1 MAEPSDHRPVL
12 LEEVLTGLAIRPDGA
27 YVDATFGRGGHAAAI
42 LERLGREGRLLAV
55 DRDPDAVAAAAERF
69 GDDPRFR
76 VAQGDFAMLRA
87 IAGNNAPANGYDG
100 ILLDLGVSSPQLD
113 RPERGFSF
121 RHDGPLDMRMDTT
134 AGETAAEWLARIEVG
149 ELEQVIRTL
158 GEERFA
164 RRIARAI
171 EAARGEQ
178 PIETTARLA
187 AIVDAAVPR
196 RERDKHPATRT
207 FQAIRMAVNAELE
220 ALDAALEAVPDLL
233 APGGRL
239 AVISFHSLE
248 DRRVKRFIRSAAGER
263 PAAVRDSRGRLPP
276 LETERPEV
284 RLRPVGKPVTPGDDE
299 ARRNPRA
306 RSARLRIAE
315 RPA

>member
-1 MAEPSDHRPVL
+1 
-12 LEEVLTGLAIRPDGA
+12 
-27 YVDATFGRGGHAAAI
+27 
-42 LERLGREGRLLAV
+42 
-55 DRDPDAVAAAAERF
+55 
-69 GDDPRFR
+69 
-76 VAQGDFAMLRA
+76 MLRA
-87 IAGNNAPANGYDG
+87 IAGNKAPAAGYDG

-113 RPERGFSF
+113 QPERGFSF

-134 AGETAAEWLARIEVG
+134 TGETAAEWLDRVEVG
-149 ELEQVIRTL
+149 ELERVIRTL
-158 GEERFA
+158 GEEKFA

-171 EAARGEQ
+171 DAARARA
-178 PIETTARLA
+178 PIETTTRLA
-187 AIVDAAVPR
+187 RIVDDAVPR

-207 FQAIRMAVNAELE
+207 FQAIRMAVNRELE

-248 DRRVKRFIRSAAGER
+248 DRPVKRFIRAAAGER

-276 LETERPEV
+276 MEAERPLA
-284 RLRPVGKPVTPGDDE
+284 RLRPVGKPVTPGDE
-299 ARRNPRA
+299 ESRRNPRA

>member
-87 IAGNNAPANGYDG
+87 IAGNNAPTAGFDG

-134 AGETAAEWLARIEVG
+134 TGETAAEWLARIEVA
-149 ELEQVIRTL
+149 ELERVIRTL

-171 EAARGEQ
+171 DQARVQE
-178 PIETTARLA
+178 PIETTSRLA
-187 AIVDAAVPR
+187 AIVDGAVPR

-207 FQAIRMAVNAELE
+207 FQAIRMAVNTELE

-233 APGGRL
+233 VPGGRL

-248 DRRVKRFIRSAAGER
+248 DRRVKRFIRAAAGER
-263 PAAVRDSRGRLPP
+263 PAVVRDSRGRVPP
-276 LETERPEV
+276 LEAERPEA
-284 RLRPVGKPVTPGDDE
+284 RLRPVGKVTPADDE
-299 ARRNPRA
+299 TRRNPRA

>member
-87 IAGNNAPANGYDG
+87 IAGNNVPSAGYAG

-113 RPERGFSF
+113 QPGRGFSF

-134 AGETAAEWLARIEVG
+134 TGETAAEWLARIEVG
-149 ELEQVIRTL
+149 ELERVIRTL

-171 EAARGEQ
+171 DTARGEA
-178 PIETTARLA
+178 PIDTTARLA
-187 AIVDAAVPR
+187 GIVDAAVPR

-207 FQAIRMAVNAELE
+207 FQAIRMAVNTELE
-220 ALDAALEAVPDLL
+220 ALDAALEAAPELL
-233 APGGRL
+233 ASGGRL

-248 DRRVKRFIRSAAGER
+248 DRRVKRFIRAAAGER
-263 PAAVRDSRGRLPP
+263 PAVVRDSRGRLPP
-276 LETERPEV
+276 MEAERPV
-284 RLRPVGKPVTPGDDE
+284 ARLLPVGKPVTPGDDE
-299 ARRNPRA
+299 NRRNPRA

-315 RPA
+315 RPL

>member
-1 MAEPSDHRPVL
+1 VAEPSDHRPVL

-87 IAGNNAPANGYDG
+87 IAGNNAPTAGFDG

-134 AGETAAEWLARIEVG
+134 TGETAAEWLARIEVA
-149 ELEQVIRTL
+149 ELERVIRTL

-171 EAARGEQ
+171 DQARVQE
-178 PIETTARLA
+178 PIETTSRLA
-187 AIVDAAVPR
+187 AIVDGAVPR

-207 FQAIRMAVNAELE
+207 FQAIRMAVNTELE

-233 APGGRL
+233 VPGGRL

-248 DRRVKRFIRSAAGER
+248 DRRVKRFIRAAAGER
-263 PAAVRDSRGRLPP
+263 PAVVRDSRGRVPP
-276 LETERPEV
+276 LEAERPEA
-284 RLRPVGKPVTPGDDE
+284 RLRPVGKVTPADDE
-299 ARRNPRA
+299 TRRNPRA